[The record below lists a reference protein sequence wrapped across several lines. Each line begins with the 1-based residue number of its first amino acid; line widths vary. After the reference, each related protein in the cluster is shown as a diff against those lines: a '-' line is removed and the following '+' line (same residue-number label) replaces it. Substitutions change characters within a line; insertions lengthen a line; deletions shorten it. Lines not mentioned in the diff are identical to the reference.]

1 MRGRV
6 WKDTDG
12 LWLWQLVVEP
22 SCPHE
27 TQMRISGSRHSWRE
41 AYDQV
46 WREIGYVSEDEPSRA
61 ERWGITEDDLN
72 EAGC

>member
-22 SCPHE
+22 VCEHE
-27 TQMRISGSRHSWRE
+27 TTLKISGSQHSWRK
-41 AYDQV
+41 AYDRV
-46 WREIGYVSEDEPSRA
+46 REEIGYVTGSMV
-61 ERWGITEDDLN
+61 
-72 EAGC
+72 